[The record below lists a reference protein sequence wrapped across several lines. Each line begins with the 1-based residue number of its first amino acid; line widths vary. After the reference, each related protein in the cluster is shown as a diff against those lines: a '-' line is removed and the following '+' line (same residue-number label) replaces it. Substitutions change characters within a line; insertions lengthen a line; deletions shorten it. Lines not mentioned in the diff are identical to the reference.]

1 MPFTR
6 RLAAVALTAA
16 VLGAGAPATAHAG
29 TATPA
34 VHAATANVLTANS
47 ATSTAL
53 AAVPAT
59 ASTSSVA
66 AMGTCSRVKGWK
78 VRLAC
83 EAVVRA
89 GGAWVWKKLEK
100 GARGGWKT
108 YSEIFEKDVPYV
120 YRKIMKKLKRPIYC
134 SISRSC

>member
-1 MPFTR
+1 M
-6 RLAAVALTAA
+6 VLTAA
-16 VLGAGAPATAHAG
+16 VLGVGAPATAHAG
-29 TATPA
+29 TAVSS
-34 VHAATANVLTANS
+34 VHASAAGVVSANA

-53 AAVPAT
+53 AAAPAA
-59 ASTSSVA
+59 ASISGVA

-108 YSEIFEKDVPYV
+108 YSEIFEKDVPSV
-120 YRKIMKKLKRPIYC
+120 YRKIMRKLKRPIYC